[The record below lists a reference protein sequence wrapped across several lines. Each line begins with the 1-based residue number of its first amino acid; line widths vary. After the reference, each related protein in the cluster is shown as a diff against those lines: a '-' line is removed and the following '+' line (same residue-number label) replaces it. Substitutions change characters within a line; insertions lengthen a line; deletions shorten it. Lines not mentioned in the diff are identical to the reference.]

1 MTVYQS
7 NQFNL
12 GGYKAKHML
21 YTLDKVSYYN
31 KQDGW
36 QQHSLVTR
44 DNQVPPP
51 LAAPWALAVS
61 WTEYRLGRAW
71 DSRRCPPWRRA
82 AQGWRCAARRTGRAK
97 PPLHEHSWKE
107 YCRERERH
115 TVNHLAFLAN
125 LVLEKVYWAQIFQF
139 ILALAREQWNL
150 RLWEQHK
157 KIASGGAIQM
167 ISSNII
173 SIVTVAFKIA
183 VT

>member
-1 MTVYQS
+1 MTIFTGIQSHDQGNLQNNSHQKLQKMLFISLDLMTVYQS

-12 GGYKAKHML
+12 GGYKAKHVL

-36 QQHSLVTR
+36 QQHSWELVTK

-71 DSRRCPPWRRA
+71 DSRRCPPWRWA

-97 PPLHEHSWKE
+97 PPPHEHSWKE

-115 TVNHLAFLAN
+115 TVNHLAFTKSHML
-125 LVLEKVYWAQIFQF
+125 F
-139 ILALAREQWNL
+139 
-150 RLWEQHK
+150 
-157 KIASGGAIQM
+157 
-167 ISSNII
+167 
-173 SIVTVAFKIA
+173 
-183 VT
+183 